1 MNMEPLEI
9 FEVHSPV
16 ETEAAVYRD
25 ITADVMSDLRLA
37 SAVGR
42 IRVEIYPPK
51 SLYMMTAILR
61 DVEMPIRISDMAS
74 VNTSYEGGEGFVK
87 ITIEREKYMPDLTR
101 YLWDKYTPANVAQA
115 DRWTIMVRADEPGK
129 EAVLLPNYII
139 ANPSKNLHADMIEFS
154 VRAVP
159 EGFRVRYHTF
169 ENNEYLFIASE
180 DIIEP
185 NQLEHAKKMMETL
198 RNAVPDVT
206 ETKKADGKEK
216 REAMNKAE
224 TVGRNRI
231 ERAGRDEEE
240 Q

>member
-9 FEVHSPV
+9 FTVYSAV

-42 IRVEIYPPK
+42 IKVEIYPAK
-51 SLYMMTAILR
+51 SLYMMAAILR
-61 DVEMPIRISDMAS
+61 DVEMPIHISDMAT
-74 VNTSYEGGEGFVK
+74 VETAYENGEDYVK
-87 ITIEREKYMPDLTR
+87 ITIDREKYMPDLTR
-101 YLWDKYTPANVAQA
+101 YLWNKYTPANVVQA
-115 DRWTIMVRADEPGK
+115 DRWTILVRADDAAK
-129 EAVLLPNYII
+129 DAAALPAQII
-139 ANPSKNLHADMIEFS
+139 ANPSKNLHADMVEFS
-154 VRAVP
+154 IRAVP

-169 ENNEYLFIASE
+169 ENNEFIFIASE

-185 NQLEHAKKMMETL
+185 NQLEHARKMMEDL
-198 RNAVPDVT
+198 RKAVPDVT

-216 REAMNKAE
+216 REAKNKAE
-224 TVGRNRI
+224 TRK
-231 ERAGRDEEE
+231 EE

>member
-9 FEVHSPV
+9 FTVYSAV

-42 IRVEIYPPK
+42 IRVEIYPAK

-61 DVEMPIRISDMAS
+61 DIEMPIHISDMAT
-74 VNTSYEGGEGFVK
+74 VETSYENGEDYVK
-87 ITIEREKYMPDLTR
+87 ITIDREKYMPDLTR
-101 YLWDKYTPANVAQA
+101 YLWNKYTPANIVQA
-115 DRWTIMVRADEPGK
+115 DRWTILVRAGDPAK
-129 EAVLLPNYII
+129 DAAALPSQII
-139 ANPSKNLHADMIEFS
+139 ANPSKNLHADMVEFS
-154 VRAVP
+154 IRAVP

-169 ENNEYLFIASE
+169 ENNEFIFIASE

-185 NQLEHAKKMMETL
+185 NQLEHAKKMMTDL

-216 REAMNKAE
+216 REAKNKAK
-224 TVGRNRI
+224 N
-231 ERAGRDEEE
+231 AEEE